1 MSRLILAPMEGL
13 ADDILRGVLTRAG
26 RYDWCV
32 TEFVRV
38 TGTLLP
44 RKSFSRV
51 SPELLTGARTAA
63 GTPVRVQLMGSD
75 PQCLA
80 ENAARLA
87 GLAPAGIDLNF
98 GCPAPLVNRHR
109 GGAALLDEPEL
120 LHRIA
125 AAVRAAVPRGLT
137 VSAKMRLGIDDTA
150 RALDCARALEA
161 GGAQELVVH
170 ARTRSDGYRPQVRW
184 EWVAR
189 IRAAVAVPVIA
200 NGEVWDVA
208 GWRAIRAATGCE
220 DVMLGRGAVADPFL
234 VARIRGTRAVQA
246 DEGDWR
252 ELQPLLADFWEQVQA
267 KVAPRH
273 APGRLKQWLGLLR
286 RNYAGAEA
294 LYRRVR
300 ELNAAGDI
308 GAALAGLTFPRDRA
322 GHVLGQTDM
331 PLPASEISAVQP

>member
-26 RYDWCV
+26 HYDWCV

-44 RKSFSRV
+44 RRSFTRV
-51 SPELLTGARTAA
+51 SPELLSGARTAA
-63 GTPVRVQLMGSD
+63 GTPVRLQLMGSD

-87 GLAPAGIDLNF
+87 ELGPAGIDLNF

-189 IRAAVAVPVIA
+189 IREAVKLPVIA
-200 NGEVWDVA
+200 NGEVWNVA
-208 GWRAIRAATGCE
+208 GWRAIRAATGCK
-220 DVMLGRGAVADPFL
+220 DVMLGRGAVADPLL
-234 VARIRGTRAVQA
+234 VERIRGTRAEVPDA
-246 DEGDWR
+246 ADWR
-252 ELQPLLADFWEQVQA
+252 ELQSLIADFWGQVLA
-267 KVAPRH
+267 RLEARH

-294 LYRRVR
+294 LYGRVR
-300 ELNAAGDI
+300 ELDSVAAI
-308 GAALAGLTFPRDRA
+308 GAALRWR
-322 GHVLGQTDM
+322 Q
-331 PLPASEISAVQP
+331 